1 MGVLHMMRVLRVLRV
16 MRIMCS
22 GTCPLNVSAR
32 LGVQRC
38 PLRDA
43 AG

>member
-1 MGVLHMMRVLRVLRV
+1 MGVLHIMRVLRV